1 MTYFTRLSVVFALLA
16 VFAYQATAQG
26 TIRGTV
32 TDESIGEA
40 MMFTNVLVKD
50 TDPPIGAQTDLDG
63 NYEISITPGTYT
75 LEVSY
80 IGYSTNTITD
90 VVVKEGEVTVVDFLM
105 KEESQTLDLNVV
117 VKAEAVKRTENALL
131 TLRKKAVAVQDNMSA
146 QEISRFGSSNAAD
159 AARRVTGVSVVDG
172 RYVYVRGLGDRYT
185 NAQLN
190 GQQLPS
196 TDPYRNSIQMDLI
209 PANILDNIIASK
221 TFTPDMPG
229 NITGGNVNFNTKS
242 FPERFTLAASLS
254 ATYNTQSSFIDNFLT
269 QEGGSLAGLG
279 YDDGFHELPEA
290 FRQEYNY
297 QDEQVLYTDLVTT
310 SSRIR
315 ARRDDDL
322 ANILDEGANAL
333 NRQRVPSTKSVPF
346 NQSASFSIGNQFM
359 LGDNPLGVL
368 LALNYRKN
376 YRQYTDG
383 TFAYYELTD
392 PDSGLNID
400 RDLTD
405 NRATERTTLGTMLNL
420 SYKFG
425 GANKISFIGLY
436 NHIGGNDVREL
447 SGPFP
452 AIISGNGIFQTRAL
466 RFQERTLLD
475 YQLTGEHVLND
486 NGLKLE
492 WGGSLVNVGQED
504 PDFRQF
510 SNTYSI
516 EDGGVDTTF
525 FISPAEFDL
534 PFHFFRTLKDQQY
547 GARLDLTIPFAQGA
561 SKGNKIKIG
570 GAISDKDR
578 EFQDDVYQIQL
589 GNSERYMGNPSTFF
603 GPNNTGLIGQDDR
616 GRNVIG
622 LFPIGFTK
630 ATKENSYTGFERIA
644 AFYAMAN
651 YDVNEKLQVV
661 AGFRGEQTNMFVES
675 RDTSLAQGQIDTF
688 DILTSLNLT
697 YKLRE
702 NMNVRLAATQTLA
715 RPNMR
720 ELAPFVSF
728 DFGGDFRIQ
737 GNPNLSRTLIQNYDL
752 RWEMFP
758 NPGEIVA
765 ASVFYKNFN
774 NPIVTQFVPESAN
787 PLIQYVNVA
796 NASVYGV
803 EFEFRKSLDFIGLE
817 RFRIL
822 TNFAYMQS
830 QVDIAADELSIIEEF
845 NPEKGTTRP
854 FQGQSPYLIN
864 ASLNYTNPDQQ
875 LEAILAFNVFGR
887 RLAVISEGADPDI
900 YEDPRPQLDFSISKK
915 FQNNL
920 GVKLSV
926 RNILNPDVR
935 TSMRFKDEE
944 YLITQFRAGIDF
956 GVNVSYSF

>member
-1 MTYFTRLSVVFALLA
+1 MNHFTRLLSLILFVSFS
-16 VFAYQATAQG
+16 YQAMAQG
-26 TIRGTV
+26 TIRGTI
-32 TDESIGEA
+32 TDQALGEP
-40 MMFTNVLVKD
+40 MMFTNVLVKELG
-50 TDPPIGAQTDLDG
+50 TGGQTDLDG
-63 NYEISITPGTYT
+63 NYEISVAAGIYT

-80 IGYSTNTITD
+80 VGYATSTITE
-90 VVVKEGEVTVVDFLM
+90 VEVKEGEITVIDFLLE
-105 KEESQTLDLNVV
+105 EESEVLETVV
-117 VKAEAVKRTENALL
+117 VKATAIKKTENAVLM
-131 TLRKKAVAVQDNMSA
+131 LRKKAVAVQDNMSA

-159 AARRVTGVSVVDG
+159 AARRVTGISVVDG

-190 GQQLPS
+190 NQQLPS

-242 FPERFTLAASLS
+242 FPEKFTLAASIS
-254 ATYNTQSSFIDNFLT
+254 GTYNTQSSFVDNFLT
-269 QEGGSLAGLG
+269 QNGGELAALG
-279 YDDGFHELPEA
+279 FDDGFHQLPSA
-290 FRQEYNY
+290 FTEPFKYA
-297 QDEQVLYTDLVTT
+297 DTDTLYTDLITT

-315 ARRDDDL
+315 ARRDSSL
-322 ANILDEGANAL
+322 AFIMDEGANAL
-333 NRQRVPSTKSVPF
+333 NRQRTASTKSVPF

-359 LGDNPLGVL
+359 LGENPFGVL
-368 LALNYRKN
+368 LALNYRKS
-376 YRQYTDG
+376 YRLYNDG
-383 TFAYYELTD
+383 VFGYYELTD
-392 PDSGLNID
+392 PDSDLNID
-400 RDLTD
+400 RNLVD
-405 NRATERTTLGTMLNL
+405 NRGIERTTLGGMLNL

-425 GANKISFIGLY
+425 GSNKISFIGLY

-447 SGPFP
+447 AGPFP
-452 AIISGNGIFQTRAL
+452 AIISGNGIFETRAL

-475 YQLTGEHVLND
+475 YQLTGEHVLNE

-492 WGGSLVNVGQED
+492 WGGSIVNVSQED

-510 SNTYSI
+510 SNTFSV
-516 EDGGVDTTF
+516 EDNGIDTTF

-534 PFHFFRTLKDQQY
+534 PFHFFRELRDEQY
-547 GARLDLTIPFAQGA
+547 GARVDLTIPFAQGQ

-570 GAISDKDR
+570 AAISDKDR
-578 EFQDDVYQIQL
+578 FFVDDVYQIQL
-589 GNSERYMGNPSTFF
+589 GSAERYMGNPFEFF
-603 GPNNTGLIGQDDR
+603 GESNTGIVEVDDR
-616 GRNVIG
+616 GRYQIG
-622 LFPIGFTK
+622 LHPISFAK
-630 ATKENSYTGFERIA
+630 ATNQNSYTGFERITA
-644 AFYAMAN
+644 VYGMAN
-651 YDVNEKLQVV
+651 YDITEQFKAVV
-661 AGFRGEQTNMFVES
+661 GFRGEQTDMFVES
-675 RDTSLAQGQIDTF
+675 RDTALAVGQIDTF
-688 DILTSLNLT
+688 DILPSLNLT

-702 NMNVRLAATQTLA
+702 NMNLRAAVTQTLA

-765 ASVFYKNFN
+765 ASVFFKNFN

-787 PLIQYVNVA
+787 PLIQYVNVDRA
-796 NASVYGV
+796 TVYGF
-803 EFEFRKSLDFIGLE
+803 ELEFRKSLDFIGLE

-830 QVDIAADELSIIEEF
+830 AVDIAEGELSIIEEF

-864 ASLNYTNPDQQ
+864 ASLNYTNPDQGI
-875 LEAILAFNVFGR
+875 EAILAFNVFGR

-900 YEDPRPQLDFSISKK
+900 YEDPRPQLDFSVSKK
-915 FQNNL
+915 FPSNL
-920 GVKLSV
+920 GVKLFA
-926 RNILNPDVR
+926 RNLLNPDIR
-935 TSMRFKDEE
+935 TTMRFKEQE
-944 YLITQFRAGIDF
+944 YLITRYQIGLDF
-956 GVNVSYSF
+956 GATISYSF